1 MRALADE
8 LRQAFRTLAK
18 TPWLAATAV
27 LTLALGL
34 GAVGAVLSVVRG
46 VVLRPFPYSRPD
58 RIVMVWNRWKDF
70 PKTWLS
76 VSEFRAYRERTKSFQ
91 DLGVFWNQGVN
102 LTGRGEARRVAAG
115 LVSPNLFG
123 VLGVAPVLGRTFTWE
138 ESVAGKGEVAILGEG
153 LWRRRFAAD
162 RGVLGSGIEIDGKRK
177 TVIGVMPEGF
187 RLPLDFGSREPSE
200 LWLPLDLDLAGAAA
214 IPQGGGDHSYFG
226 VARLRDGV
234 TAERA
239 GSELRA
245 MAGRLTRDGI
255 YPLSWHFS
263 PLVIPLLDDVLGTT
277 RRALV
282 VLLAAVAL
290 VLLIACANVALLL
303 LARGNQRRREL
314 AIRAA
319 LGAGRGRL
327 VRHHFME
334 SVALAILGWVLG
346 LLVAEVALKE
356 LLAVV
361 GASVPRIG
369 EVTLDLGT
377 MAALALVS
385 LLTALLVGLP
395 PALHQSLID
404 PQPGLQ
410 EGGRTAGLGRGRR
423 RSQDILV
430 AGELALAV
438 VLVIGTGLMIRS
450 FVNLLRVDVG
460 FHARNVLTLDVN
472 PSAVKRDDGPGV
484 ARYYHE
490 LLARVASV
498 PGVERAAA
506 ARLLPL
512 ASTMGDWGIRVE
524 GYQPAPGERVK
535 GEWQAVT
542 PGYFEAMGIPLRKG
556 RYFTE
561 ADRLD
566 GQPVIIVNDGMA
578 RKFWPREDPIGKRVK
593 VGGSGHSPWSTVVGV
608 VGDVRHNG
616 ITAEVH
622 EQWYLPQTQFH
633 ASTGFAV
640 TAMTL
645 VIETAPPPIQ
655 LARPVRAAILA
666 YDPKLPAASVQDLD
680 ELLSKAVAQPRIT
693 MLLMILC
700 AVLALV
706 LAVVGTYGVIGY
718 TVSQRSHE
726 IGLRMALGAQP
737 GRVLGMVVR
746 QGLAISLLGLAMGE
760 VAAIFLTRFLA
771 GLLFGVG
778 DRDPTIFAGGAV
790 VLLLVAIG
798 ASLLP
803 ARRAAGI
810 DPAIALRRE

>member
-1 MRALADE
+1 
-8 LRQAFRTLAK
+8 
-18 TPWLAATAV
+18 
-27 LTLALGL
+27 
-34 GAVGAVLSVVRG
+34 
-46 VVLRPFPYSRPD
+46 
-58 RIVMVWNRWKDF
+58 
-70 PKTWLS
+70 
-76 VSEFRAYRERTKSFQ
+76 
-91 DLGVFWNQGVN
+91 
-102 LTGRGEARRVAAG
+102 
-115 LVSPNLFG
+115 
-123 VLGVAPVLGRTFTWE
+123 
-138 ESVAGKGEVAILGEG
+138 
-153 LWRRRFAAD
+153 
-162 RGVLGSGIEIDGKRK
+162 
-177 TVIGVMPEGF
+177 
-187 RLPLDFGSREPSE
+187 
-200 LWLPLDLDLAGAAA
+200 
-214 IPQGGGDHSYFG
+214 
-226 VARLRDGV
+226 
-234 TAERA
+234 
-239 GSELRA
+239 
-245 MAGRLTRDGI
+245 
-255 YPLSWHFS
+255 
-263 PLVIPLLDDVLGTT
+263 
-277 RRALV
+277 V